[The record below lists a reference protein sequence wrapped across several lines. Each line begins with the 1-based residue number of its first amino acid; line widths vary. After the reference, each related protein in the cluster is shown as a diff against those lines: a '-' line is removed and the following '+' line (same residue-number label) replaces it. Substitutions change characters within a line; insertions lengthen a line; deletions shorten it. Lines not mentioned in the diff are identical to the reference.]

1 MDSQVFIPKC
11 SPSFMI
17 KTTTEIVM
25 NALESNMYI
34 RMLGVTT
41 GGGGARA
48 PVFARVTS
56 QLRMAAMLEDTLRLR
71 DL

>member
-1 MDSQVFIPKC
+1 
-11 SPSFMI
+11 MI

-41 GGGGARA
+41 GGGGRTC
-48 PVFARVTS
+48 PCVCPRDVTTSHGGHVGGHTPPSRPLTS
-56 QLRMAAMLEDTLRLR
+56 Q
-71 DL
+71 